1 MSILSVDN
9 ISPIGSGTSVTV
21 NNAAT
26 LVVNNV
32 SISGVTT
39 ITGHTGNVR
48 LDLHATAS
56 GTGSQIKL
64 HNDHG
69 TAYFGQAGDTSG
81 DLLVYNESSTDIKFF
96 TNGNNERLSIDSSG
110 RVLIGQTSIISGI
123 FGSLPPRFSVSTP
136 TASPAIFA
144 TFSNDTYASRVDLL
158 KSRNATVGSHTVVQA
173 GDALG
178 EIYFG
183 GSDGDQFHGGAL
195 IQAVVES
202 GVGNDDMPANLR
214 FYTNGG
220 ATTVTERLRITSSG
234 KISYNYDGSFVSSIA
249 DVDIRTNNGLH
260 IRGVNGNADNANIYI
275 GGAVNNQRKTAII
288 HDPVGGYCRGDL
300 HFCLENSADLSDV
313 DVTDSKM
320 KISAAGYVTKPNHP
334 SFLAGRTGGNQSFT
348 VGTFPLNVARVNVGN
363 HYSTS
368 TYKFTAPVAG
378 VYYFF
383 AQVYYNNGAGQYR
396 MGFRKT
402 PSGGSAI
409 MLNTSSHKIDAGHPS
424 GANDTSDKM
433 SIIESLAVGDTVE
446 LYSDQNHNIQCYY
459 DMNGTSVGSHTHFG
473 GYLIG

>member
-1 MSILSVDN
+1 
-9 ISPIGSGTSVTV
+9 
-21 NNAAT
+21 
-26 LVVNNV
+26 
-32 SISGVTT
+32 
-39 ITGHTGNVR
+39 
-48 LDLHATAS
+48 
-56 GTGSQIKL
+56 
-64 HNDHG
+64 
-69 TAYFGQAGDTSG
+69 
-81 DLLVYNESSTDIKFF
+81 
-96 TNGNNERLSIDSSG
+96 
-110 RVLIGQTSIISGI
+110 
-123 FGSLPPRFSVSTP
+123 
-136 TASPAIFA
+136 
-144 TFSNDTYASRVDLL
+144 
-158 KSRNATVGSHTVVQA
+158 
-173 GDALG
+173 
-178 EIYFG
+178 
-183 GSDGDQFHGGAL
+183 
-195 IQAVVES
+195 
-202 GVGNDDMPANLR
+202 MPANLR